1 MLGGSTRLASPLA
14 ASADP
19 WQFGSLISFG
29 FGRHAIVTGKRPR
42 VSCIRARKTGREPC
56 IHRQIESL
64 HEIPETQPPEPQGSG
79 LTIQSIE
86 GFDSGS
92 E

>member
-29 FGRHAIVTGKRPR
+29 FGRHAIVTGERPR
-42 VSCIRARKTGREPC
+42 AVGIRVHGTGREPC

-64 HEIPETQPPEPQGSG
+64 PEIPETQSPAPQGSG

>member
-1 MLGGSTRLASPLA
+1 VCS
-14 ASADP
+14 
-19 WQFGSLISFG
+19 
-29 FGRHAIVTGKRPR
+29 H
-42 VSCIRARKTGREPC
+42 IRGTGREPF

-64 HEIPETQPPEPQGSG
+64 PEIPETQPLVPQGAS